1 MGETAIKAI
10 ARLKEFAAWYR
21 AVANTPAA
29 IGYEKR
35 G

>member
-21 AVANTPAA
+21 AVAEQAGSNWV
-29 IGYEKR
+29 
-35 G
+35 